1 MPDSIGI
8 SFPVSFKE
16 GPNCSKKGIILL
28 IVLGV
33 ILLVVSLTTVILR
46 IISNQSRLTHHQ
58 VSRIQA
64 QYAAKAGV
72 IYALDKLRRNDDV
85 GWPASGEYIKT
96 MCRSGCDINEPDLP
110 NSIQQVDITIY
121 DTGTGISGTRKI
133 SAKTTYTYTP

>member
-1 MPDSIGI
+1 MSNSIGI
-8 SFPVSFKE
+8 SLPIPFQKE
-16 GPNCSKKGIILL
+16 PNCTKKGIILL

-33 ILLVVSLTTVILR
+33 ILLVVTLTTVILR

-64 QYAAKAGV
+64 QYAVKAGV

-96 MCRSGCDINEPDLP
+96 MCKTGCDINEPDLP
-110 NSIQQVDITIY
+110 KSIQRVDITVY
-121 DTGTGISGTRKI
+121 NTGTGISGTRKI
-133 SAKTTYTYTP
+133 SAKATYTYSP